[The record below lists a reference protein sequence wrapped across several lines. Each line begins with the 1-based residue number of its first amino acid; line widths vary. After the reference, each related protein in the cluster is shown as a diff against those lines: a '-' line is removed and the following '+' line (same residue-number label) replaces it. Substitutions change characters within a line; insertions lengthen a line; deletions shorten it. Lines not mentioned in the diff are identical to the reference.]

1 MGDTNTRFEIKQV
14 VCGMRRTLVLT
25 GDIDV
30 ASAPTLGGALAHVP
44 MDRDTRL
51 VLDLSRVT
59 FIDSTGIRA
68 IVVAQELCAQRGCE
82 FSLVPG
88 QARVQRVFEIC
99 GLLDHLPFRDDEGY
113 VDPGPSEAT
122 PATGAAP

>member
-1 MGDTNTRFEIKQV
+1 MGGTDTRFEIKQV
-14 VCGMRRTLVLT
+14 VSGMRRTLVLS

-44 MDRDTRL
+44 MNRDTRL

-82 FSLVPG
+82 FALVPG
-88 QARVQRVFEIC
+88 RAHVQRVFEIC
-99 GLLDHLPFRDDEGY
+99 GLLDHLPFHDGEGY
-113 VDPGPSEAT
+113 VGPGTSEAT
-122 PATGAAP
+122 AGNGRSH

>member
-1 MGDTNTRFEIKQV
+1 MGGADTRFEIKQV
-14 VCGMRRTLVLT
+14 VSGMRRTLLLS

-88 QARVQRVFEIC
+88 RAHVQRVFEIC
-99 GLLDHLPFRDDEGY
+99 GLLDHLPFRADEGY
-113 VDPGPSEAT
+113 VDSRPSQS
-122 PATGAAP
+122 AADGRGR